1 MKLNE
6 NIKFSVI
13 TPCFN
18 SEKYIESAVISVLN
32 QEGDFDIEYYII
44 DGGSEDRTISIVERY
59 KRLIDSGRFRINCK
73 NIQIKIISE
82 KDNGMYDALV
92 KGFKLITGNIV
103 SYINSDD
110 FYLPNAFKT
119 LKRVFEKYP
128 KISWLTGNATISNE
142 DGIISNICTPYFYYN
157 KFIRMGLYNGKIL
170 PFIQQESTF
179 FKRELLKEIKYIE
192 LKKLKYA
199 GDSYIWVCFARKE
212 PLFIILALLASWRRH
227 PNNLS
232 SDLDKYRYEMQNFTE
247 KININEEDKKILLYC
262 QKRLK
267 DPISTYGKNNNR
279 IIWWEPKINNWM
291 GNLSYEVNCNVLKGE
306 VYC

>member
-1 MKLNE
+1 MTIKE
-6 NIKFSVI
+6 GFKFSVI

-18 SEKYIESAVISVLN
+18 SEKYIESALRSVIN
-32 QEGDFDIEYYII
+32 QEGEFDIEYYIV
-44 DGGSEDRTISIVERY
+44 DGGSTDKTVSIIERY
-59 KRLIDSGRFRINCK
+59 MKLIESGQFKINCK
-73 NIQIKIISE
+73 NIKIKIISE

-119 LKRVFEKYP
+119 LKRVFENYP

-142 DGIISNICTPYFYYN
+142 DGVISNICTPYFYYN
-157 KFIRMGLYNGKIL
+157 KFISMGLYNGEIL

-179 FKRELLKEIKYIE
+179 FKRELLEEIKYGE

-199 GDSYIWVCFARKE
+199 GDSYLWVCFAKKE
-212 PLFIILALLASWRRH
+212 PLFVIMALLASWRRH
-227 PNNLS
+227 QNNLS
-232 SDLDKYRYEMQNFTE
+232 LDLDRYRDEMQNFTDKLE
-247 KININEEDKKILLYC
+247 INEEDKKIISYC
-262 QKRLK
+262 KKRLK
-267 DPISTYGKNNNR
+267 DPINTYGKNNKR

-291 GNLSYEVNCNVLKGE
+291 GNLSYEVNCKIPEGE
-306 VYC
+306 IH